1 MNESST
7 MELCRQLT
15 IWFERLSGILC
26 DFQFMLIPSEW
37 ATIRRWTIRALT
49 KAVHHLYDGVRT
61 WQARAQ
67 LRCLAWLDTVLS
79 RACALQ
85 NF

>member
-1 MNESST
+1 M
-7 MELCRQLT
+7 
-15 IWFERLSGILC
+15 
-26 DFQFMLIPSEW
+26 
-37 ATIRRWTIRALT
+37 
-49 KAVHHLYDGVRT
+49 KAAYHLYDGVRT